1 MTVIPVARRLLAAI
15 LIGAGSVVAVPA
27 AAQPAGGPV
36 VVTPLEKRATA
47 LLERAVKH
55 VEAQGEAGTAAFSR
69 EAAFVDRDLYV
80 YALRMDGHFLA
91 SGGFSAGMAG
101 SNVLNYTDTDGK
113 AFFREMLD
121 KARETG
127 QGRIEYRWYNP
138 ADSRGEP
145 KTTLFRKVGEV
156 VVAVGYFSPRATPV
170 QAKAMLKA
178 AEKALRADPRAALAE
193 FQGAD
198 GRFIR
203 DDLYVFA
210 VDLGSKRFVAHGAS
224 PALIGTDALALRD
237 PDGRPIVREMLDAAR
252 NEADGEFEYRWVNPV
267 SGKTEMKHSY
277 FRQVGG
283 TLLGV
288 GYYRR

>member
-1 MTVIPVARRLLAAI
+1 MSAPVRVLVLTLGLALGTGVLPSAAHAA
-15 LIGAGSVVAVPA
+15 GAESVRPFD
-27 AAQPAGGPV
+27 GELG
-36 VVTPLEKRATA
+36 KRANA
-47 LLERAVKH
+47 LLERAARH
-55 VEAQGEAGTAAFSR
+55 IEQTGEKGAADFGR

-80 YALRMDGHFLA
+80 YALRMDGQFLA
-91 SGGFSAGMAG
+91 SGGFSAGMVG
-101 SNVLNYTDTDGK
+101 SNVLDYTDTDGK
-113 AFFREMLD
+113 AFFREMLV

-127 QGRIEYRWYNP
+127 QGRVEYRWYNP

-145 KTTLFRKVGEV
+145 KTTLFRKVGEI

-170 QAKAMLKA
+170 QARAMLKA
-178 AEKALRADPRAALAE
+178 AEKALRADSRAALAE

-198 GRFIR
+198 GRFVR

-210 VDLGSKRFVAHGAS
+210 VDLGSKRFIAHGAS

-252 NEADGEFEYRWVNPV
+252 NRADGELEYRWVNPV

-277 FRQVGG
+277 FREVAG